1 MRQPL
6 RLGID
11 IRDLR
16 TAVSGQKTYLQE
28 LLLALKAHEG
38 KGLEVVLFS
47 PAGQVHSS
55 NRKWFR
61 LLEHFRLHFW
71 KQVTLPLKAWAKGC
85 DVLFTSDY
93 FVPYFRPGFKT
104 VTVFH
109 DAFFFENKEHY
120 SPFFLKFFHRI
131 AVPSALRCS
140 KIIVPSLHV
149 KNKLACF
156 LNVPEEKLVPIY
168 EAPKSFERKQLPLAV
183 QQDRLKQFGLIGE
196 PYLLHVG
203 MLNKRKNIPMLIQA
217 FKEVLVL
224 MPHLKLVLAGSM
236 DTTSHIND
244 KAAIEKAIRET
255 GLGSKVVLTGYLP
268 DEDLSILYSHALLY
282 VFPSINEGFGLPL
295 LEAFAHGVPVLVA
308 NNSCL
313 PEIGGDAVIS
323 FDPWNSKDLAEKIVA
338 VLSNNEEYN
347 RMKKAGF
354 DRLAHFSWQKAALEL
369 VAVCRGIV

>member
-38 KGLEVVLFS
+38 KEVEVVLFS
-47 PAGQVHSS
+47 PAGRVYSS
-55 NRKWFR
+55 NNKWFR

-71 KQVTLPLKAWAKGC
+71 KQVTLPLKAWSKKC

-104 VTVFH
+104 ITVFH
-109 DAFFFENKEHY
+109 DAFFFENREHY
-120 SPFFLKFFHRI
+120 SPLFLKFFHRI

-149 KNKLACF
+149 KNKLKCF
-156 LNVPEEKLVPIY
+156 LNVPEENLVPIY
-168 EAPKSFERKQLPLAV
+168 EAPKSFDRKKMPLAK
-183 QQDRLKQFGLIGE
+183 QEERLKQFGLDGE

-203 MLNKRKNIPMLIQA
+203 MLNKRKNIPLLIHA
-217 FKEVLVL
+217 FKEVLLL

-244 KAAIEKAIRET
+244 NAAIEEAIKET
-255 GLGSKVVLTGYLP
+255 GLGPKVVLTGYLP
-268 DEDLSILYSHALLY
+268 DEDLGVLYTHALLY

-323 FDPWNSKDLAEKIVA
+323 FDPGNSKDLAEKIVA
-338 VLSNNEEYN
+338 VLSDREEYS
-347 RMKKAGF
+347 RMKRAGF
-354 DRLAHFSWQKAALEL
+354 DRLKDFSWQKAASEL
-369 VAVCRGIV
+369 VAVCRSSV